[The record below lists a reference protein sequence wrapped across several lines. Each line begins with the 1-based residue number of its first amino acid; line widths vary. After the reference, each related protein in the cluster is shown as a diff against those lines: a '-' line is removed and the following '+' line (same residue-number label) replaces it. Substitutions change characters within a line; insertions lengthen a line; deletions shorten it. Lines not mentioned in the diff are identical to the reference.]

1 LLQRYKNKHI
11 MIDSF
16 DRGYVILHNH
26 TNQYV
31 STAVTKF
38 KYSKHSLNHLV
49 TKLRAKEE
57 IPTAFVDEVE
67 EFYKERESV
76 DTVPLSLSEIRDVLL
91 DADLLIEFVK
101 QKQID
106 WEIIDILDVE
116 DLFPN
121 KKKTRKNL
129 KEKVPLEYMS
139 KNALKFEALKL
150 EEQTELLIKEV
161 NSLIKKVKEND
172 NN

>member
-1 LLQRYKNKHI
+1 

-16 DRGYVILHNH
+16 DRGFVILHNQ

-31 STAVTKF
+31 STAITKF

-49 TKLRAKEE
+49 NKLREKEE
-57 IPTAFVDEVE
+57 IPKTFVDEVE
-67 EFYKERESV
+67 EFYKEKESV
-76 DTVPLSLSEIRDVLL
+76 DAVPFSLTEIRDVLL

-106 WEIIDILDVE
+106 WEIIDVLDVQS
-116 DLFPN
+116 LFPN
-121 KKKTRKNL
+121 RRKTRKNS
-129 KEKVPLEYMS
+129 KEIIPLEYMS
-139 KNALKFEALKL
+139 ENALKFEALKL
-150 EEQTELLIKEV
+150 EEQTELLLKEV
-161 NSLIKKVKEND
+161 ESLIKKVKEND

>member
-1 LLQRYKNKHI
+1 

-16 DRGYVILHNH
+16 DRGFVILHNQS
-26 TNQYV
+26 NKYV
-31 STAVTKF
+31 STAITKF

-49 TKLRAKEE
+49 NKLKAKEE
-57 IPTAFVDEVE
+57 IPKAFVDEVE
-67 EFYKERESV
+67 EFYKEKESV
-76 DTVPLSLSEIRDVLL
+76 DSVPLSLAEIRDVLL

-116 DLFPN
+116 NLFPN
-121 KKKTRKNL
+121 KRKSR
-129 KEKVPLEYMS
+129 KDSGGKIPLEYMS
-139 KNALKFEALKL
+139 ENALKFEALKL

-161 NSLIKKVKEND
+161 ESLIEKAKEND

>member
-1 LLQRYKNKHI
+1 

-16 DRGYVILHNH
+16 DRGFVILHNQ

-31 STAVTKF
+31 STAITKF

-49 TKLRAKEE
+49 NKLRAKEE
-57 IPTAFVDEVE
+57 IPKTFVDEVE
-67 EFYKERESV
+67 EFYKEKESV
-76 DTVPLSLSEIRDVLL
+76 DSVPLSLAEIRDVLL

-116 DLFPN
+116 NLFPN
-121 KKKTRKNL
+121 KKKSRKDSG
-129 KEKVPLEYMS
+129 EKIPLEYMS
-139 KNALKFEALKL
+139 ENALKFEALKL

-161 NSLIKKVKEND
+161 ESLIEKAKEND